1 MATAYALGGGGP
13 RVTVAAIYLVITFGL
28 GGLALA
34 VRLPPL
40 VGFLAAGFVINALG
54 VEKVPQLELLADLG
68 VTLLL
73 FAIGLKL
80 DVRIL
85 LRREVW
91 LTTSAHMVISVALGS
106 VVLWLAAVA
115 GVAMLAGQ
123 SVQTIALLAFAMS
136 FSSTVFVVKVLEER
150 GETHALYG
158 RVAIGI
164 LVMQD
169 IIAVVFLTVA
179 SGQSPS
185 LWALALVG
193 LWPLTRVLRK
203 IWSRLGHGEMQ
214 SLFGIVM
221 AVVPGYAL
229 FSAVGLKGDL
239 GALIVGMLLASHP
252 ASSELARSLFHI
264 KELLLV
270 GFFVSI
276 GLTGLPDL
284 PTIGVALL
292 MVLFLP
298 FKAAW
303 FVMLLSR
310 MKLRYRTAMLAG
322 LGLMNYSEFGLIVM
336 SVGVSAG
343 LLAPAWLVEMSIA
356 VAMSFVV
363 SALVNGRGHLMV
375 EKIAARLPAQD
386 ECNLNPEER
395 PGDAGDAEVVVIGMG
410 RVGFAAYQRL
420 TDHYGLRV
428 VGVDYDGPR
437 IERLAAEGLRVI
449 EGDATDLDFWN
460 QLRRSESVRIALLAM
475 PRHGANVTSLECLRE
490 SGFSGRVAA
499 VARYEDEVQ
508 WARDH
513 GVGTAFNVYAGA
525 GLELADQ
532 VAGGGAASD
541 SISSEVDNMG
551 PGSAA
556 HLDDDLP
563 EEPKGQPTENAPK
576 SPTRPFGP
584 APGASP
590 HKHKGHGPF

>member
-1 MATAYALGGGGP
+1 M
-13 RVTVAAIYLVITFGL
+13 TVVAIYLVITFGL
-28 GGLALA
+28 GGLAMA

-40 VGFLAAGFVINALG
+40 VGFLAAGFVINALH
-54 VEKVPQLELLADLG
+54 VEELPQLEVLADLG

-91 LTTSAHMVISVALGS
+91 LTTSAHMLVS
-106 VVLWLAAVA
+106 VVLGGMAMWLASVV

-123 SVQTIALLAFAMS
+123 SLQTIALLAFALS

-150 GETHALYG
+150 GESHALYG

-164 LVMQD
+164 LVTQD
-169 IIAVVFLTVA
+169 LIAVVFLTA
-179 SGQSPS
+179 TGGHLPS

-193 LWPLTRVLRK
+193 LWPLTRVLRR

-221 AVVPGYAL
+221 ALVPGYAL

-239 GALIVGMLLASHP
+239 GALVIGVLLASHP

-276 GLTGLPDL
+276 GLSGLPDL

-292 MVLFLP
+292 MLVLLP
-298 FKAAW
+298 FKGAW
-303 FVMLLSR
+303 YVLLLSR
-310 MKLRYRTAMLAG
+310 MKLRYRTALLAG
-322 LGLMNYSEFGLIVM
+322 LSLMNYSEFGLIVV

-356 VAMSFVV
+356 VALSFVV

-386 ECNLNPEER
+386 ERSLHPEER
-395 PGDAGDAEVVVIGMG
+395 PGDADRAEVVVIGMG

-437 IERLAAEGLRVI
+437 IERLAAQGLRVI

-460 QLRRSESVRIALLAM
+460 RLRRSGSVRIAVLAM
-475 PRHGANVTSLECLRE
+475 PRHGANVTALECLRE
-490 SGFSGRVAA
+490 SGFSGKVAA
-499 VARYEDEVQ
+499 VARYDDEVN

-513 GVGTAFNVYAGA
+513 GVGIAFNVYAGA

-532 VAGGGAASD
+532 VA
-541 SISSEVDNMG
+541 VD
-551 PGSAA
+551 
-556 HLDDDLP
+556 
-563 EEPKGQPTENAPK
+563 
-576 SPTRPFGP
+576 
-584 APGASP
+584 GASRSAE
-590 HKHKGHGPF
+590 HNSEDTEGP

>member
-1 MATAYALGGGGP
+1 MT
-13 RVTVAAIYLVITFGL
+13 TVAIYLVVTFGL
-28 GGLALA
+28 GGLAMA
-34 VRLPPL
+34 FRLPPL
-40 VGFLAAGFVINALG
+40 VGFLAAGFVINALD
-54 VEKVPQLELLADLG
+54 VEHIPQLEILADLG

-91 LTTSAHMVISVALGS
+91 LTTSVHMLISVVFGGAA
-106 VVLWLAAVA
+106 LWLAAVA
-115 GVAMLAGQ
+115 GMSMLTGQ
-123 SVQTIALLAFAMS
+123 SVQTIALLAFALS

-150 GETHALYG
+150 GESHALYG

-169 IIAVVFLTVA
+169 IVAVVFLTA
-179 SGQSPS
+179 TSGHLPSP
-185 LWALALVG
+185 WALALVG

-203 IWSRLGHGEMQ
+203 IWTRLGHGEMQ

-221 AVVPGYAL
+221 AFVPGYAL

-239 GALIVGMLLASHP
+239 GALIIGVLLASHS

-284 PTIGVALL
+284 PTIGVAVL
-292 MVLFLP
+292 MVLLLP
-298 FKAAW
+298 FKAGW
-303 FVMLLSR
+303 YVVLLSLMR
-310 MKLRYRTAMLAG
+310 LRHRTSLLAG
-322 LGLMNYSEFGLIVM
+322 LSLMNYSEFGLIVV

-343 LLAPAWLVEMSIA
+343 MLAPAWLVEMSIA
-356 VAMSFVV
+356 VALSFVV

-386 ECNLNPEER
+386 EQKLQPEER
-395 PGDAGDAEVVVIGMG
+395 PVDAGDAEVVVIGMG

-428 VGVDYDGPR
+428 VGVDYDGRR
-437 IERLAAEGLRVI
+437 IQRLAEDGLRVV
-449 EGDATDLDFWN
+449 EGDATDLDFWHR
-460 QLRRSESVRIALLAM
+460 LRHSESARIAILAM
-475 PRHGANVTSLECLRE
+475 PRHGANVTALDCLRE
-490 SGFSGRVAA
+490 SGFSGTVAA
-499 VARYEDEVQ
+499 VARYDDEVA
-508 WARDH
+508 WAKEQ
-513 GVGTAFNVYAGA
+513 GVEIAFNVYAGA

-532 VAGGGAASD
+532 VGGGPVPTT
-541 SISSEVDNMG
+541 VD
-551 PGSAA
+551 PELTPEPETA
-556 HLDDDLP
+556 
-563 EEPKGQPTENAPK
+563 EEPKP
-576 SPTRPFGP
+576 R
-584 APGASP
+584 
-590 HKHKGHGPF
+590 

>member
-1 MATAYALGGGGP
+1 M
-13 RVTVAAIYLVITFGL
+13 TVVAVYLVITFGL
-28 GGLALA
+28 GGLAMA

-40 VGFLAAGFVINALG
+40 VGFLAAGFVINALDVG
-54 VEKVPQLELLADLG
+54 DVPQLDVLADLG

-80 DVRIL
+80 NVRIL

-91 LTTSAHMVISVALGS
+91 LTTSTHMVVSVVLGS
-106 VVLWLAAVA
+106 VAMWLAAVA
-115 GVAMLAGQ
+115 GTAMLAGQ
-123 SVQTIALLAFAMS
+123 SVQTIALLAFALS

-158 RVAIGI
+158 RVAVGI

-169 IIAVVFLTVA
+169 IIAVVFLTA
-179 SGQSPS
+179 TSGHLPSP
-185 LWALALVG
+185 WALALVG
-193 LWPLTRVLRK
+193 LWPLTRVLRRV
-203 IWSRLGHGEMQ
+203 WSRLGHGEMQ

-221 AVVPGYAL
+221 ALVPGYAL
-229 FSAVGLKGDL
+229 FTALGLKGDL
-239 GALIVGMLLASHP
+239 GALIMGVLLASHP

-292 MVLFLP
+292 MVVLLP

-303 FVMLLSR
+303 YVLLLSR
-310 MKLRYRTAMLAG
+310 MRLRYRTALLAG
-322 LGLMNYSEFGLIVM
+322 LGLMNYSEFGLIVV

-343 LLAPAWLVEMSIA
+343 LLGEAWLVEMSIA
-356 VAMSFVV
+356 VALSFVV

-375 EKIAARLPAQD
+375 EKIAARLPEQD
-386 ECNLNPEER
+386 ERSLHPEER
-395 PGDAGDAEVVVIGMG
+395 PADAGDAEVVVIGMG
-410 RVGFAAYQRL
+410 RVGFAAYRRL

-437 IERLAAEGLRVI
+437 IQRLAAEGHRVI

-460 QLRRSESVRIALLAM
+460 QMRHSESIRIAVLAT
-475 PRHGANVTSLECLRE
+475 PRHGANVTALECLRE

-499 VARYEDEVQ
+499 VARYDDEVQ
-508 WARDH
+508 WAMEH
-513 GVGTAFNVYAGA
+513 GVDIAFNVYAGA

-532 VAGGGAASD
+532 VADDAGPHTTERGAND
-541 SISSEVDNMG
+541 
-551 PGSAA
+551 AA
-556 HLDDDLP
+556 TDRSL
-563 EEPKGQPTENAPK
+563 EE
-576 SPTRPFGP
+576 GP
-584 APGASP
+584 AGDRPGA
-590 HKHKGHGPF
+590 GHS

>member
-1 MATAYALGGGGP
+1 MT
-13 RVTVAAIYLVITFGL
+13 TVAIYLVVTFGL
-28 GGLALA
+28 GGLAMA
-34 VRLPPL
+34 FRLPPL
-40 VGFLAAGFVINALG
+40 VGFLAAGFVINALD
-54 VEKVPQLELLADLG
+54 VEHIPQLEILADLG

-91 LTTSAHMVISVALGS
+91 LTTSVHMLISVVFGGAA
-106 VVLWLAAVA
+106 LWLAAVA
-115 GVAMLAGQ
+115 GMSMLTGQ
-123 SVQTIALLAFAMS
+123 SVQTIALLAFALS

-150 GETHALYG
+150 GESHALYG

-169 IIAVVFLTVA
+169 IVAVVFLTA
-179 SGQSPS
+179 TSGHLPSP
-185 LWALALVG
+185 WALALVG

-203 IWSRLGHGEMQ
+203 VWTRLGHGEMQ

-221 AVVPGYAL
+221 AFVPGYAL

-239 GALIVGMLLASHP
+239 GALIIGVLLASHS

-284 PTIGVALL
+284 PTIGVAVL
-292 MVLFLP
+292 MVLLLP
-298 FKAAW
+298 FKAGW
-303 FVMLLSR
+303 YVVLLSLMR
-310 MKLRYRTAMLAG
+310 LRHRTSLLAG
-322 LGLMNYSEFGLIVM
+322 LSLMNYSEFGLIVV

-343 LLAPAWLVEMSIA
+343 MLAPAWLVEMSIA
-356 VAMSFVV
+356 VALSFVV

-386 ECNLNPEER
+386 EQKLQPEER
-395 PGDAGDAEVVVIGMG
+395 PVDAGDAEVVVIGMG

-428 VGVDYDGPR
+428 VGVDYDGRR
-437 IERLAAEGLRVI
+437 IQRLAEDGLRVV
-449 EGDATDLDFWN
+449 EGDATDLDFWHR
-460 QLRRSESVRIALLAM
+460 LRHSESARIAILAM
-475 PRHGANVTSLECLRE
+475 PRHGANVTALDCLRE
-490 SGFSGRVAA
+490 SGFSGTVAA
-499 VARYEDEVQ
+499 VARYDDEVA
-508 WARDH
+508 WAKEQ
-513 GVGTAFNVYAGA
+513 GVEIAFNVYAGA

-532 VAGGGAASD
+532 VGGGPVPTT
-541 SISSEVDNMG
+541 VD
-551 PGSAA
+551 PELTPEPETA
-556 HLDDDLP
+556 
-563 EEPKGQPTENAPK
+563 EEPKP
-576 SPTRPFGP
+576 R
-584 APGASP
+584 
-590 HKHKGHGPF
+590 

>member
-1 MATAYALGGGGP
+1 MTA
-13 RVTVAAIYLVITFGL
+13 VAIYLVVTFGL
-28 GGLALA
+28 GGLAMA

-40 VGFLAAGFVINALG
+40 VGFLTAGFVINALN
-54 VEKVPQLELLADLG
+54 VEELPQLDTIADLG

-80 DVRIL
+80 DIRIL

-91 LTTSAHMVISVALGS
+91 LTTSAHMVVS
-106 VVLWLAAVA
+106 VVLGTIAMWVFAVA
-115 GVAMLAGQ
+115 GVSMLVGQ
-123 SVQTIALLAFAMS
+123 SLETIALLAFALS

-150 GETHALYG
+150 GESHSLYG

-169 IIAVVFLTVA
+169 IVAVGFLTA
-179 SGQSPS
+179 TSGTLPS
-185 LWALALVG
+185 LWALTLVG
-193 LWPLTRVLRK
+193 LWPLTRLLRR
-203 IWSRLGHGEMQ
+203 IWSGLGHGEMQ

-221 AVVPGYAL
+221 AFVPGYAL
-229 FSAVGLKGDL
+229 FSSLGLKGDL
-239 GALIVGMLLASHP
+239 GALIIGVLLASHP
-252 ASSELARSLFHI
+252 AASELSRSLFHI

-292 MVLFLP
+292 MLLFLP
-298 FKAAW
+298 FKAGG
-303 FVMLLSR
+303 FVVLFAL
-310 MKLRYRTAMLAG
+310 MKLRHRTALLAG
-322 LGLMNYSEFGLIVM
+322 LGLMNYSEFGLIVVA
-336 SVGVSAG
+336 VGVSSG

-375 EKIAARLPAQD
+375 EKIAARLPDQD
-386 ECNLNPEER
+386 IAKLHSEER

-410 RVGFAAYQRL
+410 RVGFAAYERL
-420 TDHYGLRV
+420 TSHYDLRV

-437 IERLAAEGLRVI
+437 IGRLADKGLRVI

-460 QLRRSESVRIALLAM
+460 QLQRSGSVRIAVLAM
-475 PRHGANVTSLECLRE
+475 PRHGANVTALACLRE

-499 VARYEDEVQ
+499 VARYDDEVQ
-508 WARDH
+508 WATDH
-513 GVGTAFNVYAGA
+513 GVDIAFNVYAGA

-532 VAGGGAASD
+532 VAQVGPSD
-541 SISSEVDNMG
+541 SGTSDLDENS
-551 PGSAA
+551 PG
-556 HLDDDLP
+556 
-563 EEPKGQPTENAPK
+563 EK
-576 SPTRPFGP
+576 RPRQT
-584 APGASP
+584 
-590 HKHKGHGPF
+590 

>member
-1 MATAYALGGGGP
+1 M
-13 RVTVAAIYLVITFGL
+13 TVVAIYLVITFGL
-28 GGLALA
+28 GGLAMA

-40 VGFLAAGFVINALG
+40 VGFLAAGFVINALD
-54 VEKVPQLELLADLG
+54 VEEVPQLEVLADLG

-80 DVRIL
+80 NVRIL

-91 LTTSAHMVISVALGS
+91 LTTSAHMVISVALGGIAM
-106 VVLWLAAVA
+106 WLAAVA

-123 SVQTIALLAFAMS
+123 SMQTIVLLAFALS

-150 GETHALYG
+150 GESHALYG

-169 IIAVVFLTVA
+169 VIAVVFLTA
-179 SGQSPS
+179 TSGHPPSP
-185 LWALALVG
+185 WALTLVG
-193 LWPLTRVLRK
+193 LWPLTRVLRT

-221 AVVPGYAL
+221 ALVPGYAL
-229 FSAVGLKGDL
+229 FSEVGLKGDL
-239 GALIVGMLLASHP
+239 GALIVGALLASHP

-276 GLTGLPDL
+276 GLSGLPDL

-292 MVLFLP
+292 MVGLLP
-298 FKAAW
+298 VKAAW
-303 FVMLLSR
+303 YVVLLTR
-310 MKLRYRTAMLAG
+310 MKLRYRTAILAG
-322 LGLMNYSEFGLIVM
+322 LSLMNYSEFGLIVV

-343 LLAPAWLVEMSIA
+343 LLGPAWLVEISIA

-386 ECNLNPEER
+386 ERTLHPEER

-437 IERLAAEGLRVI
+437 IERLAADGLRVI
-449 EGDATDLDFWN
+449 EGDATDLDFWH
-460 QLRRSESVRIALLAM
+460 QLRRSDSARIAVLAM
-475 PRHGANVTSLECLRE
+475 PRHGANVTALECLRE
-490 SGFSGRVAA
+490 SGFSGKAAA
-499 VARYEDEVQ
+499 VARYDDEVQ
-508 WARDH
+508 WAKDH
-513 GVGTAFNVYAGA
+513 GVDIAFNVYAGA

-532 VAGGGAASD
+532 VAHDAGPRSTETAADVGAH
-541 SISSEVDNMG
+541 VDNDS
-551 PGSAA
+551 PREA
-556 HLDDDLP
+556 
-563 EEPKGQPTENAPK
+563 QIRPTEDG
-576 SPTRPFGP
+576 PTGGP
-584 APGASP
+584 
-590 HKHKGHGPF
+590 

>member
-1 MATAYALGGGGP
+1 MT
-13 RVTVAAIYLVITFGL
+13 TVAIYLVVTFGL
-28 GGLALA
+28 GGLAMA
-34 VRLPPL
+34 FRLPPL
-40 VGFLAAGFVINALG
+40 VGFLAAGFVINALD
-54 VEKVPQLELLADLG
+54 VEHIPQLEILADLG

-91 LTTSAHMVISVALGS
+91 LTTSVHMLISVVFGGAA
-106 VVLWLAAVA
+106 LWLAAVA
-115 GVAMLAGQ
+115 GMSMLTGQ
-123 SVQTIALLAFAMS
+123 SVQTIALLAFALS

-150 GETHALYG
+150 GESHALYG

-169 IIAVVFLTVA
+169 IVAVVFLTA
-179 SGQSPS
+179 TSGHLPSP
-185 LWALALVG
+185 WALALVG

-203 IWSRLGHGEMQ
+203 VWTRLGHGEMQ

-221 AVVPGYAL
+221 AFVPGYAL

-239 GALIVGMLLASHP
+239 GALIIGVLLASHS

-284 PTIGVALL
+284 PTIGVAVL
-292 MVLFLP
+292 MVLLLP
-298 FKAAW
+298 FKAGW
-303 FVMLLSR
+303 YVVLLSLMR
-310 MKLRYRTAMLAG
+310 LRHRTSLLAG
-322 LGLMNYSEFGLIVM
+322 LSLMNYSEFGLIVV

-343 LLAPAWLVEMSIA
+343 MLAPAWLVEMSIA
-356 VAMSFVV
+356 VALSFVV

-386 ECNLNPEER
+386 EQKLQPEER
-395 PGDAGDAEVVVIGMG
+395 PVDAGDAEVVVIGMG

-428 VGVDYDGPR
+428 VGVDYDGRR
-437 IERLAAEGLRVI
+437 IQRLAEDGLRVV
-449 EGDATDLDFWN
+449 EGDATDLDFWHR
-460 QLRRSESVRIALLAM
+460 LRHSESARIAILAM
-475 PRHGANVTSLECLRE
+475 PRHGANVTALDCLRE
-490 SGFSGRVAA
+490 SGFSGTVAA
-499 VARYEDEVQ
+499 VARYDDEVA
-508 WARDH
+508 WAKEQ
-513 GVGTAFNVYAGA
+513 GVEIAFNVYAGA

-532 VAGGGAASD
+532 VGGGPVPTT
-541 SISSEVDNMG
+541 VD
-551 PGSAA
+551 PERTPEPETA
-556 HLDDDLP
+556 
-563 EEPKGQPTENAPK
+563 EEPKP
-576 SPTRPFGP
+576 R
-584 APGASP
+584 
-590 HKHKGHGPF
+590 

>member
-1 MATAYALGGGGP
+1 MTA
-13 RVTVAAIYLVITFGL
+13 AAIYLVITFGL

-34 VRLPPL
+34 ARLPPL
-40 VGFLAAGFVINALG
+40 VGFLAAGFVINALK
-54 VEKVPQLELLADLG
+54 VEELPQLDLIADLG

-80 DVRIL
+80 DIRIL

-91 LTTSAHMVISVALGS
+91 LTTSAHMVISVVLGG
-106 VVLWLAAVA
+106 VAMWLGAVA

-123 SVQTIALLAFAMS
+123 SLQTIALLAFALS

-150 GETHALYG
+150 GESHALYG

-169 IIAVVFLTVA
+169 VIAVVFLTA
-179 SGQSPS
+179 AGGQLPS
-185 LWALALVG
+185 LWALTLVG
-193 LWPLTRVLRK
+193 LWPLTRVLRR

-221 AVVPGYAL
+221 AMVPGYAL

-239 GALIVGMLLASHP
+239 GALIMGVLLASHP

-284 PTIGVALL
+284 PTLGVALL
-292 MVLFLP
+292 MVLLLP

-303 FVMLLSR
+303 YVALLSVL
-310 MKLRYRTAMLAG
+310 KLRYRTALLAG
-322 LGLMNYSEFGLIVM
+322 LGLMNYSEFGLIVV
-336 SVGVSAG
+336 SVGVTAG
-343 LLAPAWLVEMSIA
+343 MLAEVWLVEMSIA
-356 VAMSFVV
+356 VALSFVV
-363 SALVNGRGHLMV
+363 AALVNGRRHLMV
-375 EKIAARLPAQD
+375 EKIALRLPRQD
-386 ECNLNPEER
+386 ERTLVPEER
-395 PGDAGDAEVVVIGMG
+395 PSDAGDAEVVVIGMG
-410 RVGFAAYQRL
+410 RVGFAAYRRL
-420 TDHYGLRV
+420 TDHYGLRA

-460 QLRRSESVRIALLAM
+460 RLQRSGSVRIAVLAM
-475 PRHGANVTSLECLRE
+475 PRHGANVTALECLRE
-490 SGFSGRVAA
+490 SGFSGQVAA
-499 VARYEDEVQ
+499 VARYNDEVE

-513 GVGTAFNVYAGA
+513 GVDIAFNVYAGA

-532 VAGGGAASD
+532 VAGGPRFID
-541 SISSEVDNMG
+541 DESSEQARRRATGEG
-551 PGSAA
+551 PG
-556 HLDDDLP
+556 D
-563 EEPKGQPTENAPK
+563 Q
-576 SPTRPFGP
+576 R
-584 APGASP
+584 
-590 HKHKGHGPF
+590 